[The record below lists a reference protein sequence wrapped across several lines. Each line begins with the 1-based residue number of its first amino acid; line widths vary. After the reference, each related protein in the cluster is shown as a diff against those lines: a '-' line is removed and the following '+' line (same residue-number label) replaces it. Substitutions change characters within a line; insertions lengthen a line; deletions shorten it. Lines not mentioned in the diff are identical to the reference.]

1 MSKTLDLGCGRAPK
15 NPFNA
20 QDVYGI
26 DIRDD
31 VDLKIKRA
39 DLVIEPIPYE
49 DESFDF
55 VSAFDFIEH
64 VPRILYRPHRTHP
77 FIDLMNEVYRVL
89 KPGENSG
96 RFLSFTPAFPQSA
109 AWRDP
114 THVNILTEETF
125 PLYFDDKNRWATQY
139 GFKGAFKI
147 LQQEWRGPHL
157 LTIMEKVPFH
167 LIKANNL

>member
-1 MSKTLDLGCGRAPK
+1 MTRTLDLGSGRTPK

-20 QDVYGI
+20 DEVYGI

-31 VDLKIKRA
+31 IDQKIYRA
-39 DLVIEPIPYE
+39 DLVTEPIPFE
-49 DESFDF
+49 DNFFDF
-55 VSAFDFIEH
+55 VTAHDFIEH

-77 FIDLMNEVYRVL
+77 FVDLMSEIFRVL
-89 KPGENSG
+89 KPGEDSG
-96 RFLSFTPAFPQSA
+96 KFLSFTPAFPQSA

-114 THVNILTEETF
+114 THVNIITEETF

-157 LTIMEKVPFH
+157 VTVMKKIPSE
-167 LIKANNL
+167 LIVSNNI